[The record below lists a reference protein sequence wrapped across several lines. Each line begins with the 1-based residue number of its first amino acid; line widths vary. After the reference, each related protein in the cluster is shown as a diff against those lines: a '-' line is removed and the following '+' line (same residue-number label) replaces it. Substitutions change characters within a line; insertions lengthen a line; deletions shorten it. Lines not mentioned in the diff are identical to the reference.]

1 MSAHQRTTRRRDGDS
16 MNITSI
22 ERHAGSGMWHG
33 TAVHEGRSLMWYYRP
48 RSWLHVHEQDE
59 RNPKCWMN
67 VDPPPG
73 ARHLV
78 VHAVRAAKAH

>member
-1 MSAHQRTTRRRDGDS
+1 

-33 TAVHEGRSLMWYYRP
+33 TATHAGKNCMWYFRP

-59 RNPKCWMN
+59 RNPRCWMN
-67 VDPPPG
+67 VEPPDN
-73 ARHLV
+73 ARQIVLK
-78 VHAVRAAKAH
+78 AVRTAKAA